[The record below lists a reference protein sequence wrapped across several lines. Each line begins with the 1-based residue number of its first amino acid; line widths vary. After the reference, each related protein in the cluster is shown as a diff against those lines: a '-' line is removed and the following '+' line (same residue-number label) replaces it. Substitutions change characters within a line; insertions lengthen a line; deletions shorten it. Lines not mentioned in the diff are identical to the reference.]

1 MISVA
6 DAVKPEAAAA
16 ICTLKK
22 MKLDVMLLTGD
33 NKKTAQV
40 IAGQVRCSLT
50 VISKLAKSIKHLHV
64 DQWFKSRRG
73 R

>member
-22 MKLDVMLLTGD
+22 MKLNVMLLTGD
-33 NKKTAQV
+33 NQKTANA
-40 IAGQVRCSLT
+40 IAGQVS
-50 VISKLAKSIKHLHV
+50 
-64 DQWFKSRRG
+64 
-73 R
+73 